1 MLFGAILIGA
11 LVMML
16 GCLIQTM
23 RRCCC
28 ERSSQLASR
37 AVNSI
42 SPSPL
47 SIQATTKTFRL
58 YSRHRGLFSTC
69 VLLSY
74 TDRTVV
80 ELAAFR
86 VDDYVKRG
94 IIPFITKQRGQPSAD
109 LVQYC
114 HQNDGSVSY
123 PRPQTY
129 LWCQMFL
136 SSMMRRAHS
145 PHRPS
150 MGRSLL

>member
-1 MLFGAILIGA
+1 MSDPNNATSLLRKIKEVNLR
-11 LVMML
+11 L
-16 GCLIQTM
+16 
-23 RRCCC
+23 
-28 ERSSQLASR
+28 

-47 SIQATTKTFRL
+47 SIRATTKTFRL
-58 YSRHRGLFSTC
+58 HSRYRCLFSTC

-86 VDDYVKRG
+86 VDDYIKRG

-114 HQNDGSVSY
+114 HQNDGSLSY
-123 PRPQTY
+123 PRPRTY
-129 LWCQMFL
+129 LCCQMSP
-136 SSMMRRAHS
+136 SSMMRRAHKS
-145 PHRPS
+145 HRPS
-150 MGRSLL
+150 MGLS

>member
-1 MLFGAILIGA
+1 MSDPNNAISLLRKMLRKIKEVNLR
-11 LVMML
+11 L
-16 GCLIQTM
+16 
-23 RRCCC
+23 
-28 ERSSQLASR
+28 

-47 SIQATTKTFRL
+47 SIRAMTKTFRL
-58 YSRHRGLFSTC
+58 HSRHRGLFSTC

-86 VDDYVKRG
+86 VDDYIKRG

-114 HQNDGSVSY
+114 HQNDGSLSY
-123 PRPQTY
+123 PRPRTY
-129 LWCQMFL
+129 LCCQMSP
-136 SSMMRRAHS
+136 SSMMRRAH
-145 PHRPS
+145 RPS
-150 MGRSLL
+150 IVRSLL

>member
-1 MLFGAILIGA
+1 MSDPNNETSLLRKIKEVNLH
-11 LVMML
+11 L
-16 GCLIQTM
+16 
-23 RRCCC
+23 
-28 ERSSQLASR
+28 

-47 SIQATTKTFRL
+47 SIRTAPKIFCL
-58 YSRHRGLFSTC
+58 HSRNRGLFSTC

-80 ELAAFR
+80 KLAAFC

-114 HQNDGSVSY
+114 HQNDGSVS
-123 PRPQTY
+123 
-129 LWCQMFL
+129 
-136 SSMMRRAHS
+136 
-145 PHRPS
+145 
-150 MGRSLL
+150 